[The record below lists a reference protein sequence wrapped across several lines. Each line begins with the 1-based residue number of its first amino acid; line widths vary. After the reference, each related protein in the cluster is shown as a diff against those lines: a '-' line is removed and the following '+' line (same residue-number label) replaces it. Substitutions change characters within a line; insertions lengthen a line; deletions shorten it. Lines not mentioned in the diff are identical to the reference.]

1 MVWLKTYR
9 FTLSVKEL
17 SIAMESIVTCA
28 ICGHRVNA
36 SLTVKVASEKLVCEE
51 HLTLEELWFH
61 DFKLD
66 LPCPGRSSKQ

>member
-1 MVWLKTYR
+1 
-9 FTLSVKEL
+9 
-17 SIAMESIVTCA
+17 MESIVTCA